1 METSESKVFLNL
13 VVQKI
18 DPSNIQEFMRS
29 WLKQVCKDFKI
40 VFIVKDLSGDQ
51 LQAVDYALNFAKALD
66 LAEMVVVVSDE
77 NAVPKARSMKILK
90 DTSELPCDKLEILK
104 MRSSFKQLD
113 NEKVSEKLEK
123 SISGKTSVDGQ
134 HLQKK
139 PFLDSKPKHKVNAAL
154 DAKSNSQKIDKDS
167 NKLAETKLSTRILK
181 SKQPDK
187 VEVASPREEKLN
199 LKPIAKPEKEN
210 PSNRENLGNEQ
221 VKKPEL
227 QKKVEVKPHLEKV
240 FFKIIIP
247 NYNNMAY
254 IKKCLDSILEQ
265 TFQDFKIIVVDD
277 LSTDGSDKFCEMYAR
292 KYPSKI
298 VFQQLKKKGYAGT
311 CRNLALDYPIDC
323 EYVWA
328 IDGDDYIRP
337 KTALSTLYEQAKSLK
352 YDAIFFNGW
361 YDKNG
366 KLFNL
371 PARKKIDLTDPIYS
385 DPTYHTCKIAKPK
398 CFGRYLENCMV
409 GQDLYHSY
417 ITLSKIKT
425 YINISNKFYV
435 YRFNMHSTSHRTGG
449 IQQKQIREKHRKF
462 FARELK
468 KLALKINNKNILIN
482 LKSRIE
488 MVEKRVVLEEKREVS
503 RRKIVIAMASFP
515 ARKSGMLDA
524 VKRLLPQCD
533 KFYLWLNDY
542 QEIPEELKKMSSE
555 KLVIKLAKENSDL
568 KENGRYTWINQNKDC
583 YYLTVDDDIIYP
595 STYVNL
601 LVSKID
607 QYCGKSIMSFHGTRF
622 INGREIYF
630 PFSKDVPADVQVHRV
645 GGGVM
650 GFIPSEIGFTCP
662 SIEELKAWD
671 GDASISVWATL
682 HSIKKFV
689 IAHTQTF
696 LLEQKNETG
705 KKLSLVNALCLKA
718 GTKKKRQRA
727 YAQIKQWETLS

>member
-1 METSESKVFLNL
+1 MEKSESEIFLNL
-13 VVQKI
+13 VIQKI
-18 DPSNIQEFMRS
+18 DLSNIQEFMRS
-29 WLKQVCKDFKI
+29 WLKQVCKDFQL
-40 VFIVKDLSGDQ
+40 VFIQNKDTSNEEK
-51 LQAVDYALNFAKALD
+51 QAITYACGFASAIGQSELID
-66 LAEMVVVVSDE
+66 VVASE
-77 NAVPKARSMKILK
+77 EEAPKAKMTKILK
-90 DTSELPCDKLEILK
+90 DTSILPVDKLEVLK
-104 MRSSFKQLD
+104 MRTEANKKKKIDQSAGDKHEAMKKAGLESKQIPQIQMPLALQAK
-113 NEKVSEKLEK
+113 NLQKVSSLAKEEEIKEEKKQEK
-123 SISGKTSVDGQ
+123 QVETAIQKALLAKDKEPTPRV
-134 HLQKK
+134 QKK
-139 PFLDSKPKHKVNAAL
+139 IQIAEIVQQRDSA
-154 DAKSNSQKIDKDS
+154 
-167 NKLAETKLSTRILK
+167 
-181 SKQPDK
+181 K
-187 VEVASPREEKLN
+187 VETA
-199 LKPIAKPEKEN
+199 KPI
-210 PSNRENLGNEQ
+210 
-221 VKKPEL
+221 
-227 QKKVEVKPHLEKV
+227 EKV

-265 TFQDFKIIVVDD
+265 TFQDFKIVVVDD

-292 KYPSKI
+292 KHSDKI
-298 VFQQLKKKGYAGT
+298 IFQRLKKKGYAGT

-323 EYVWA
+323 EYIWA

-366 KLFNL
+366 KLFDL

-425 YINISNKFYV
+425 YLNISNKFYV

-488 MVEKRVVLEEKREVS
+488 MVERRVVLEEKREVS

-515 ARKSGMLDA
+515 ARKSGMLDV
-524 VKRLLPQCD
+524 VKKLLPQCD

-595 STYVNL
+595 NTYVNL
-601 LVSKID
+601 LISKID

-682 HSIKKFV
+682 HNIKKFV

-727 YAQIKQWETLS
+727 YAQIKQWETLR